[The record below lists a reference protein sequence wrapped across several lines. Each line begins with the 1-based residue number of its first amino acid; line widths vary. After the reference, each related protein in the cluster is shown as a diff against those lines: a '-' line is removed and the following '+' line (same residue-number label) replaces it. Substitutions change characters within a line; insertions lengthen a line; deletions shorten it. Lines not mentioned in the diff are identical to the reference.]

1 MDPITR
7 ARVNDSIRD
16 LLAGLLERDIQ
27 DPRVQGV
34 TVTAVEV
41 TPDLAFAKVFFSVLG
56 DDERR
61 KTAETGL
68 RHVAGFFRR
77 QISKQI
83 RLRQAPELHFY
94 FDDSLQRGARIDTLL
109 REWHDEAKPG
119 SPDPGPEG
127 GAGGDRA

>member
-16 LLAGLLERDIQ
+16 LLAGLLEREVQ

-41 TPDLAFAKVFFSVLG
+41 TPDLAFAKVYFSVLG
-56 DDERR
+56 DEERR
-61 KTAETGL
+61 QTAEKGL

-77 QISKQI
+77 QISRQI
-83 RLRQAPELHFY
+83 RIRQAPELHFY

-109 REWHDEAKPG
+109 REWHDEKKPA
-119 SPDPGPEG
+119 GPETG
-127 GAGGDRA
+127 PAGGGGEPE

>member
-16 LLAGLLERDIQ
+16 LLAGLLERDVQ

-34 TVTAVEV
+34 TVTGVEV

-56 DDERR
+56 DEERR
-61 KTAETGL
+61 RTAETGL

-77 QISKQI
+77 QISRQI
-83 RLRQAPELHFY
+83 RIRQAPELHFH
-94 FDDSLQRGARIDTLL
+94 FDDSLARGERIDTLL
-109 REWHDEAKPG
+109 REWHDEKKPG
-119 SPDPGPEG
+119 GKETGPA
-127 GAGGDRA
+127 AGRGEAE